1 MKKTVIGVI
10 GCGVISNTYLR
21 DLKRLC
27 PELTVKAVADTIP
40 EAAARQKEAFDI
52 PVGCTP
58 EELLADPEI
67 EIVVNL
73 TPPMLH
79 TKVNRQVLEAGK
91 HLFCEKPFALTME
104 DAEATVALAKEK
116 GLVIGCAPDSFLG
129 SSLTTCK
136 KLIDDGRI
144 GKPLYIC
151 MNMMSC
157 GVETWHPKP
166 ENFYRE
172 GGGPIYD
179 MGGYYFSALV
189 TMFGPVESVFALGGK
204 GFEERI
210 IYTPERFGTTFPVE
224 VPTHYSALLKLKNG
238 MIVNANFSFDIWKN
252 NMPMFEVYG
261 TEGTLE
267 VPDPNMHGGTP
278 RLYRKEQT
286 LAAAFGGEDPAG
298 GDSWPVP
305 ELAQNVGTYVRFLG
319 VKDLAAAI
327 REGRPPRVNTGLAL
341 HVTEIMISVMESART
356 GEKITLDTSYDPD
369 TYTEGDIK

>member
-1 MKKTVIGVI
+1 MEKTSIGVI
-10 GCGVISNTYLR
+10 GCGVISSTYLR

-27 PELTVKAVADTIP
+27 PELAVKAVADALP
-40 EAAARQKEAFDI
+40 EAALKQKEAFGI
-52 PVGCTP
+52 PVACSP

-79 TKVNRQVLEAGK
+79 TAVNRQILEAGK
-91 HLFCEKPFALTME
+91 NLFCEKPFALTME
-104 DAEATVALAKEK
+104 DAFATIALAKEK
-116 GLVIGCAPDSFLG
+116 DLVIGCAPDSFLG

-144 GKPLYIC
+144 GKPLYVC
-151 MNMMSC
+151 MNMMNR

-172 GGGPIYD
+172 GGGPVYD

-189 TMFGPVESVFALGGK
+189 NMFGPVESVYALGGK
-204 GFEERI
+204 GFEERT
-210 IYTPERFGTTFPVE
+210 IYTSERFGSSFPVE
-224 VPTHYSALLKLKNG
+224 IPTHYSALLKLRCG
-238 MIVNANFSFDIWKN
+238 MIVNANFSFDIWKS

-286 LAAAFGGEDPAG
+286 LAECFGGEDPAKG
-298 GDSWPVP
+298 ESWPVP

-319 VKDLAAAI
+319 VKDLAVAI
-327 REGRPPRVNTGLAL
+327 REGRLPRVNAYLAL
-341 HVTEIMISVMESART
+341 HVTEIMISVMKSAAS
-356 GEKITLDTSYDPD
+356 GEKIILETTYDPQQL
-369 TYTEGDIK
+369 